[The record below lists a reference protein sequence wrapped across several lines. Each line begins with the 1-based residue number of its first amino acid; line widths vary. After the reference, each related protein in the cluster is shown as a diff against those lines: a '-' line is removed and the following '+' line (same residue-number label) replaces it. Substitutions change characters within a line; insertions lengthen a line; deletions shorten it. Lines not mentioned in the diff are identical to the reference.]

1 MTRTF
6 SAVLL
11 GLALSIGNAFGAT
24 VGQPLPKV
32 TISDANNAPATIP
45 DLGTKVLAMFINDPD
60 AADLNDPMADKLKA
74 ANLDKSVY
82 RGVGIAILQDTV
94 LPNSMVR
101 AIIRKKIEKYNA
113 TILTVTDNSLNTA
126 WGLGDTNGTSMVMI
140 VDKQGVLRYQKKGA
154 MTPAEIE
161 STYQL
166 VLQLMAQ

>member
-1 MTRTF
+1 MHRTL

-11 GLALSIGNAFGAT
+11 GIVLSFSSAFAAT

-32 TISDANNAPATIP
+32 TIRDANDAPASVP
-45 DLGTKVLAMFINDPD
+45 DLGTKVLALFINDPD
-60 AADLNDPMADKLKA
+60 AADLNDPFADKLKA

-82 RGVGIAILQDTV
+82 RGVGIAILPDTV

-113 TILTVTDNSLNTA
+113 TILTVSDNSLNTA
-126 WGLGDTNGTSMVMI
+126 WGLGDTNGTSMVI
-140 VDKQGVLRYQKKGA
+140 VVDKAGVVRFQKKGA

-161 STYQL
+161 STYNL